1 MASRALVPLLC
12 LAALLACASLPSV
25 AASPDA
31 IFVFGDSLSD
41 TGNNNELTNVPLVF
55 KSNWVPYG
63 QDYSTHLPT
72 GRFSNGKIA
81 LDFMGEPLSRQ
92 FR

>member
-1 MASRALVPLLC
+1 MTANMAFPVVPLLC
-12 LAALLACASLPSV
+12 LATFIASTALPLA

-81 LDFMGEPLSRQ
+81 LDFMGEHR
-92 FR
+92 